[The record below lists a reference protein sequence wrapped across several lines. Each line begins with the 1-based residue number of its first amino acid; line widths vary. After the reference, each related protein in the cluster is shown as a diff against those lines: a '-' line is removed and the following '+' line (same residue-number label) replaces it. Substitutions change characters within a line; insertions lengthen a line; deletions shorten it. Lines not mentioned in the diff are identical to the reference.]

1 MNRTRWIVLAFL
13 YAAVWATP
21 LPQLYD
27 QLAPKLETARA
38 EMLRDPA
45 ASLQA
50 LDDALNLFRSGAENV
65 PEALS
70 EGVVQALNNARIAVS
85 RKSKAD
91 LEGQLW
97 VVRGSLGKLM
107 YEAMFQDV
115 YNGNIDEALAL
126 LDRLI
131 EITAR
136 TPDLKAKAVPLI
148 QAGDIEGLRTLF
160 ERAYAEAI
168 YKSLQLA
175 QEKKDRASQYA
186 LTAKAY
192 GLYLVVQ
199 DSPRVDA
206 LARNFVD
213 ALSQLV
219 AGDDEGYK
227 QRSDEL
233 IASAKRFYRAAGR
246 EVSVAPIAV
255 QPASEPAPAQPAA
268 PQTAP
273 NPAPAPATP
282 ASPSHSTPAKVKK
295 AAPTTARTE
304 GRKPKIQAEVLISP
318 IEQLNQDMFFLIGNK
333 KKAAEVANLMAQSG
347 IYSFTDWRNNLYI
360 TKGLLA
366 TAQAYISVGRAQDA
380 RHFLDLA
387 RNRYLYNIHP
397 LLEAIDPNQANI
409 TRDMFEQQ
417 LHGVGLR
424 TTDLTV
430 LNAQLENV
438 ADIVL
443 ERPLGPWH
451 DFTVSLQRATFGLP
465 RAIFF
470 ILVGILALFP
480 LYLVYLT
487 FGGRNVYWRL
497 LGLAFVFLLLPAILE
512 GFSYFGDIL
521 AIYGGVPQLFAL
533 DNLSIL
539 QNIAAQ
545 LAWGVLIFLVVV
557 FATWGLRGIAIQ
569 FGLIQDR
576 RQAATMELSTADAAG
591 ERSTL
596 TSETIVEW
604 DEEF

>member
-1 MNRTRWIVLAFL
+1 MNHTRWIVLVFL
-13 YAAVWATP
+13 FAVAWAMP

-27 QLAPKLETARA
+27 QLAPKLETART
-38 EMLRDPA
+38 ELLRDPT

-50 LDDALNLFRSGAENV
+50 LDDALNIFRSGAENV

-107 YEAMFQDV
+107 YEAMFQAV
-115 YNGNIDEALAL
+115 YQGNTDEALAL

-160 ERAYAEAI
+160 ERAYAEAM

-175 QEKKDRASQYA
+175 QQKKQRASAYA

-199 DSPRVDA
+199 DSPRIDNLARDYVDA
-206 LARNFVD
+206 LAK
-213 ALSQLV
+213 LV
-219 AGDDEGYK
+219 SGDEAGFK
-227 QRSDEL
+227 QQTDQL
-233 IASAKRFYRAAGR
+233 IAAAQRFFRAAG
-246 EVSVAPIAV
+246 
-255 QPASEPAPAQPAA
+255 PAAAAPAPAAPAVTPAAPTETPPAAPAAAPAPQPQPQPAA
-268 PQTAP
+268 PAAP
-273 NPAPAPATP
+273 QPATQPAAAPKPAPAGT
-282 ASPSHSTPAKVKK
+282 
-295 AAPTTARTE
+295 
-304 GRKPKIQAEVLISP
+304 PKIQAQVLVSP
-318 IEQLNQDMFFLIGNK
+318 IEQLNQDMAFLIGDK
-333 KKAAEVANLMAQSG
+333 KKAEKVARSMAQVG
-347 IYSFTDWRNNLYI
+347 IYSYTDWRNSLYI

-366 TAQAYISVGRAQDA
+366 TAQAYVSVGRAQDA
-380 RHFLDLA
+380 RRYMEYA
-387 RNRYLYNIHP
+387 RNRYVYEIYP
-397 LLEAIDPNQANI
+397 LVEAIDPKAAKV
-409 TRDMFEQQ
+409 TLAMFEQQ
-417 LHGVGLR
+417 MGGVGLR
-424 TTDLTV
+424 TSDLTV

-465 RAIFF
+465 RAVFF
-470 ILVGILALFP
+470 ILVGMLALFP
-480 LYLVYLT
+480 LYLIYLT
-487 FGGRNVYWRL
+487 FGGRNIYWRL
-497 LGLAFVFLLLPAILE
+497 MGLAFFFLLLPGIIE
-512 GFSYFGDIL
+512 GLSYLGDIL
-521 AIYGGVPQLFAL
+521 ATYGGVPQLFVL

-539 QNIAAQ
+539 QNIVAQ
-545 LAWGVLIFLVVV
+545 LAWGALIFLVVV

-576 RQAATMELSTADAAG
+576 RQAATTVQTSADMTG
-591 ERSTL
+591 ERNPTL

>member
-1 MNRTRWIVLAFL
+1 MNHTRWIVLVFL
-13 YAAVWATP
+13 FAVAWAMP

-27 QLAPKLETARA
+27 QLAPKLETART
-38 EMLRDPA
+38 ELLRDPT

-50 LDDALNLFRSGAENV
+50 LDDALNIFRSGAENV

-107 YEAMFQDV
+107 YEAMFQAV
-115 YNGNIDEALAL
+115 YKGNTDEALAL

-136 TPDLKAKAVPLI
+136 TPDLKSKAVPLI

-160 ERAYAEAI
+160 ERAYAEAM

-175 QEKKDRASQYA
+175 QQKKQRASAYA

-199 DSPRVDA
+199 DSPRVDN
-206 LARNFVD
+206 LARDYVD
-213 ALSQLV
+213 ALAKLV
-219 AGDDEGYK
+219 AGDEAGFK
-227 QRSDEL
+227 QQTDRL
-233 IASAKRFYRAAGR
+233 IAAAQRFFRAAGPAAAA
-246 EVSVAPIAV
+246 APA
-255 QPASEPAPAQPAA
+255 QAPAPAAEAAPQPAA
-268 PQTAP
+268 PQAQ
-273 NPAPAPATP
+273 PAPAPSP
-282 ASPSHSTPAKVKK
+282 AP
-295 AAPTTARTE
+295 AAPTAPAQAPAPAAAAT
-304 GRKPKIQAEVLISP
+304 GKPKIQAQVLVSP
-318 IEQLNQDMFFLIGNK
+318 IEQLNQDMAFLIGDK
-333 KKAAEVANLMAQSG
+333 KKAEKVARSMAQVG
-347 IYSFTDWRNNLYI
+347 IYSYTDWRNSLYI

-366 TAQAYISVGRAQDA
+366 TAQAYVSVGRAQDA
-380 RHFLDLA
+380 RRYMEYA
-387 RNRYLYNIHP
+387 RNRYVYEIYP
-397 LLEAIDPNQANI
+397 LVEAINPKAAKV
-409 TRDMFEQQ
+409 TLAMFEQQ
-417 LHGVGLR
+417 MGGVGLR
-424 TTDLTV
+424 TSDLTV

-465 RAIFF
+465 RAVFF
-470 ILVGILALFP
+470 ILVGMLALFP
-480 LYLVYLT
+480 LYLIYLT
-487 FGGRNVYWRL
+487 FGGRNIYWRL
-497 LGLAFVFLLLPAILE
+497 MGLAFFFLLLPGIIE
-512 GFSYFGDIL
+512 GLSYLGDIL
-521 AIYGGVPQLFAL
+521 ATYGGVPQLFVL

-539 QNIAAQ
+539 QNIVAQ
-545 LAWGVLIFLVVV
+545 LAWGALIFLVVV

-576 RQAATMELSTADAAG
+576 RQAATTVQTSADMTG
-591 ERSTL
+591 ERNPTL

>member
-1 MNRTRWIVLAFL
+1 MNHTRWIVLVFL
-13 YAAVWATP
+13 FAVAWAMP

-27 QLAPKLETARA
+27 QLAPKLETART
-38 EMLRDPA
+38 ELLRDPT

-50 LDDALNLFRSGAENV
+50 LDDALNIFRSGAENV

-107 YEAMFQDV
+107 YEAMFQAV
-115 YNGNIDEALAL
+115 YKGNTDEALAL

-136 TPDLKAKAVPLI
+136 TPDLKSKAVPLI

-160 ERAYAEAI
+160 ERAYAEAM

-175 QEKKDRASQYA
+175 QQKKQRASAYA

-199 DSPRVDA
+199 DSPRVDN
-206 LARNFVD
+206 LARDYVD
-213 ALSQLV
+213 ALAKLV
-219 AGDDEGYK
+219 AGDEAGFK
-227 QRSDEL
+227 QQTDRL
-233 IASAKRFYRAAGR
+233 IAAAQRFFRAAG
-246 EVSVAPIAV
+246 
-255 QPASEPAPAQPAA
+255 PAAAAAPAQ
-268 PQTAP
+268 
-273 NPAPAPATP
+273 APAPATEAAPQP
-282 ASPSHSTPAKVKK
+282 ASPQAQPAPAPSPAP
-295 AAPTTARTE
+295 AAPTAPAQAPAPAAAAT
-304 GRKPKIQAEVLISP
+304 GKPKIQAQVLVSP
-318 IEQLNQDMFFLIGNK
+318 IEQLNQDMAFLIGDK
-333 KKAAEVANLMAQSG
+333 KKAEKVARSMAQVG
-347 IYSFTDWRNNLYI
+347 IYSYTDWRNSLYI

-366 TAQAYISVGRAQDA
+366 TAQAYVSVGRAQDA
-380 RHFLDLA
+380 RRYMEYA
-387 RNRYLYNIHP
+387 RNRYVYEIYP
-397 LLEAIDPNQANI
+397 LVEAIDPKAAKV
-409 TRDMFEQQ
+409 TLAMFEQQ
-417 LHGVGLR
+417 MGGVGLR
-424 TTDLTV
+424 TSDLTV

-465 RAIFF
+465 RAVFF
-470 ILVGILALFP
+470 ILVGMLALFP
-480 LYLVYLT
+480 LYLIYLT
-487 FGGRNVYWRL
+487 FGGRNIYWRL
-497 LGLAFVFLLLPAILE
+497 MGLAFFFLLLPGIIE
-512 GFSYFGDIL
+512 GLSYLGDIL
-521 AIYGGVPQLFAL
+521 ATYGGVPQLFVL

-539 QNIAAQ
+539 QNIVAQ
-545 LAWGVLIFLVVV
+545 LAWGALIFLVVV

-576 RQAATMELSTADAAG
+576 RQAATTVQTSADMTG
-591 ERSTL
+591 ERNPTL